1 MSLSHKQTI
10 AIHKWLLWGCF
21 CGVCRPLYIN
31 MSPDKISIDIYY
43 QISLHSKQYNLGFW
57 NSFAMFFFLV
67 GYPDQMKDHI
77 AYIEGIWISLHVLLI
92 PQTCFYDERYGISI
106 LNIYTISR
114 MLTGIRVM
122 YIVESDIIHQ
132 FFFLSL
138 FSSGKWLNNM

>member
-92 PQTCFYDERYGISI
+92 PPTCLYDEKYGISI
-106 LNIYTISR
+106 SR
-114 MLTGIRVM
+114 KTNSITRKLFYHVKVVFGINTKILQVVPGR
-122 YIVESDIIHQ
+122 
-132 FFFLSL
+132 
-138 FSSGKWLNNM
+138 

>member
-10 AIHKWLLWGCF
+10 AIHKRLLWGCF

-31 MSPDKISIDIYY
+31 MSHAAISIGIYY

-67 GYPDQMKDHI
+67 GCPDQMKDLI
-77 AYIEGIWISLHVLLI
+77 AYIEGILISLHVLLI

-106 LNIYTISR
+106 RNTYTISR
-114 MLTGIRVM
+114 MLTVNRVA
-122 YIVESDIIHQ
+122 YCRITYFSSFFK
-132 FFFLSL
+132 FFFL
-138 FSSGKWLNNM
+138 FSSGK